1 MKAGK
6 RERGVN
12 AQPKEC
18 LRATSFRHLSSTS
31 HESYPFKVHWSSFQK
46 GVFKIHS
53 NNNQAA
59 LLWCARDRAQ
69 VAQRS
74 CGVSSLEMF
83 RSHLDT
89 LLWVS
94 LLEQGLDLV
103 TSRGLFKLQPF
114 FDSRQTMFCYSATFA
129 TFLHKTRHMCL
140 ILCEN
145 TSPPPQILGTWVTPL
160 GLTSDFSF
168 KGQMNEEVG
177 IDVQLVSLHM
187 VN

>member
-12 AQPKEC
+12 AWPKEC
-18 LRATSFRHLSSTS
+18 LRATSFRHLSSIS

-74 CGVSSLEMF
+74 CGVSSLETF

-89 LLWVS
+89 LLW
-94 LLEQGLDLV
+94 L
-103 TSRGLFKLQPF
+103 
-114 FDSRQTMFCYSATFA
+114 A
-129 TFLHKTRHMCL
+129 
-140 ILCEN
+140 
-145 TSPPPQILGTWVTPL
+145 L
-160 GLTSDFSF
+160 GLTRWTQKSLPTSATLKFCN
-168 KGQMNEEVG
+168 KGALNKTV
-177 IDVQLVSLHM
+177 VTCSLTWPRQSSENGLTSPERRTGKFTAYCVCTLTAYRM
-187 VN
+187 YTQ